1 MSMTRSCPGVVPVVT
16 RQAVMTPLA
25 EGMAAIATAVPAPS
39 TTAAGSASLKSRL
52 LLMGPPLDDLP
63 C

>member
-1 MSMTRSCPGVVPVVT
+1 
-16 RQAVMTPLA
+16 MTPSDA